1 MNLVFIHG
9 AGGSSKVWTYQK
21 RYFSDHETTLV
32 NLPGHGGT
40 SGDGRKTIFDY
51 VEDVRKYI
59 KSGKSCILI
68 GHSMGGAITLSYV
81 LKYPAA
87 ACVLAGT
94 GAKLRVVPAILRN
107 IVDHYEQ
114 TVDLILD
121 NAIHNKTEQIMAHS
135 RREMLATPPHVT
147 YNDFLACDT
156 FNVME
161 EIHRISIPTL
171 VIAGRQDVLTPLKYS
186 QYLADNIKGARLEII
201 ENCGQFRNRK
211 ILGHSFRCPLRF
223 RFNSP
228 GYSPQ
233 RFSQNPPAPDT
244 TEPLYALFIL

>member
-21 RYFSDHETTLV
+21 RHFSDHEITLID
-32 NLPGHGGT
+32 LPGHGGT
-40 SGDGRKTIFDY
+40 PGDGRETISDY
-51 VEDVRKYI
+51 VEDVRKCI
-59 KSGKSCILI
+59 KSREDSVLI

-94 GAKLRVVPAILRN
+94 GAKLRVVPYILKN
-107 IVDHYEQ
+107 IINHYEQ

-121 NAIHNKTEQIMAHS
+121 NAIHNKTEQIMTHS

-161 EIHRISIPTL
+161 ELHRISIPTL
-171 VIAGRQDVLTPLKYS
+171 VIAGQQDVLAPLKYS
-186 QYLADNIKGARLEII
+186 QYLADNITGAHLEII
-201 ENCGQFRNRK
+201 ENCGHMTMLEQ
-211 ILGHSFRCPLRF
+211 PEA
-223 RFNSP
+223 FNSAIE
-228 GYSPQ
+228 
-233 RFSQNPPAPDT
+233 RFLSTLSDV
-244 TEPLYALFIL
+244 L

>member
-1 MNLVFIHG
+1 MRKIMNLVFIHG

-21 RYFSDHETTLV
+21 RYFSDHEITLV
-32 NLPGHGGT
+32 NLPGHGGIP
-40 SGDGRKTIFDY
+40 GNGRKTISDY

-59 KSGKSCILI
+59 KSGKSSILI
-68 GHSMGGAITLSYV
+68 GHSMGGAITLQYV

-94 GAKLRVVPAILRN
+94 GAKLRVVPTILKN

-121 NAIHNKTEQIMAHS
+121 NAIHNKTEQIITHS
-135 RREMLATPPHVT
+135 RREMLTTPPRVT

-201 ENCGQFRNRK
+201 ENCGHMAMLEQ
-211 ILGHSFRCPLRF
+211 PEA
-223 RFNSP
+223 FNSAIERFLSTLP
-228 GYSPQ
+228 G
-233 RFSQNPPAPDT
+233 
-244 TEPLYALFIL
+244 AL